1 MTERAIA
8 VPRENRDRR
17 VLPAFC
23 ILAAKVVFERA
34 IPATEQPKVAPPTS
48 ASVLAQARR
57 ICGGSDGEVDV
68 LGEMMTDAV
77 VAVDPHRAH
86 RAGTGLTLP
95 VHQVVD
101 DQWPIGPAEQF
112 AQAN

>member
-1 MTERAIA
+1 MTERTVA
-8 VPRENRDRR
+8 VPREDRDGR

-34 IPATEQPKVAPPTS
+34 VPAAEQPKVAPASS
-48 ASVLAQARR
+48 ASVLAQRRR
-57 ICGGSDGEVDV
+57 ICGGRDREVDV
-68 LGEMMTDAV
+68 LGEVMTDAV

-95 VHQVVD
+95 VHEVVD
-101 DQWPIGPAEQF
+101 DQ
-112 AQAN
+112 

>member
-1 MTERAIA
+1 MCGVRMTERAVA
-8 VPRENRDRR
+8 VPRENRDGR

-23 ILAAKVVFERA
+23 ILTAKVVFERA
-34 IPATEQPKVAPPTS
+34 VPATEQPKVAPSSS
-48 ASVLAQARR
+48 ASVLAQRKW

-86 RAGTGLTLP
+86 RAGTGLT
-95 VHQVVD
+95 Q
-101 DQWPIGPAEQF
+101 IGRASCRERV
-112 AQAN
+112 